1 MNGEAVPLDVTLA
14 VTPALTRDVHARLEA
29 FAEAARLPRKVVFAA
44 DTALEELLQNVL
56 DHSGAREVRFRAAV
70 EGGELRL
77 ELADDG
83 IPFDPLAMELPA
95 TDRSPDLRPVGGLGV
110 LMVRKM
116 MDRVRY
122 ERRDGCNRLT
132 LAKLLA

>member
-1 MNGEAVPLDVTLA
+1 MPLDVTLA

-70 EGGELRL
+70 EGL